1 MKIEFDDEFLYQLKD
16 AVFVNF
22 LKDDLETILEN
33 KKHYRHPNDIKE
45 DKKLIKSYRKILEYY
60 GVQND

>member
-22 LKDDLETILEN
+22 LKHDLETILESE
-33 KKHYRHPNDIKE
+33 KKYRHPNDLKYN
-45 DKKLIKSYRKILEYY
+45 KKLIKAYRKILEYY